1 MRQFIQDLTTQ
12 MRGIWARLE
21 GPQRLVVAAVLLA
34 TFVGLG
40 GIVWFAGQP
49 SYEVVFSATSGEE
62 TARVQQ
68 ALQKA
73 GLSWQLD
80 DSGMRVLVER
90 NKVGQAKSAIAGEG
104 LIGGA
109 EVSLDSSGSFIE
121 DAATKKWRLNNAT
134 RAQAEQAIMKLDGV
148 HSVTVTASKPDRLIA
163 FRDRQREQKAKATVV
178 LGLRPGAPFES
189 TAYGAASIAASQL
202 MVPVENIDVFSA
214 NGAHRWSYNPDRNT
228 GAGSSEFLA
237 MQRDMSDTRTRI
249 AQAQLEQLYGD
260 KISVQ
265 VHVELDPKW
274 EVRREK
280 VLPTEPIL
288 KMEDKTK
295 DSTDSGSGSDED
307 AGSPAKSKNEKSIRE
322 YVTEIGEKR
331 SGVAM
336 PEIKRITVAVL
347 YDKELE
353 TEDQAA
359 DRPALD
365 KVDLE
370 KTVKAIVGW
379 SAARDFKDEGD
390 PGFSI
395 MSGSFQA
402 PASQPVAYEGPGMGE
417 VALQYAPAIGQLLGV
432 AIVVLFLR
440 GLFKRSRKAAPA
452 AAAPAAEPAEVDLA
466 PEEQQRRI
474 QREVERSIAGDPAA
488 MAKMLETWLM
498 EQKA

>member
-134 RAQAEQAIMKLDGV
+134 RAQAEQAIMKLGGV
-148 HSVTVTASKPDRLIA
+148 HSVTVTASRPDRLIA

-202 MVPVENIDVFSA
+202 MIPVENIDVFSA
-214 NGAHRWSYNPDRNT
+214 NGAHRWSYNPDRNS

-249 AQAQLEQLYGD
+249 AQAQLEQLYGE

-280 VLPTEPIL
+280 VLPAEPIL

-336 PEIKRITVAVL
+336 PEIKRMTVAVL

-353 TEDQAA
+353 LNDKEK
-359 DRPALD
+359 LD
-365 KVDLE
+365 LKD
-370 KTVKAIVGW
+370 TVKAIVGW
-379 SAARDFKDEGD
+379 DPQRDGEDA

-402 PASQPVAYEGPGMGE
+402 PATQPVAYDGPGMGE